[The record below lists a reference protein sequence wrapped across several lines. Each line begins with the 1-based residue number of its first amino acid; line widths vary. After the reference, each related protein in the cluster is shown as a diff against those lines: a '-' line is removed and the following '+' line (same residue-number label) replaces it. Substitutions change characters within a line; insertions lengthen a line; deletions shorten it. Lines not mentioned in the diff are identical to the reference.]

1 VCRVTEV
8 REDAY
13 AWPRQPA
20 ASWDVLLE
28 LLVHGAMPRSE
39 LAERLGL
46 SRPTMTRLTRGLVDA
61 GVLVE
66 AETELRTAL
75 GRPSE
80 LLRVV
85 PDAGHFLG
93 VKLTGDH
100 LYAVVTDLT
109 ATVVDAVDE
118 PLAST
123 DVAPA
128 LAQTV
133 AAVERLRGRH
143 PRVMALG
150 VTLAGSL
157 TRADGPAVVVESAF
171 LRWADVPLEQ
181 LLVDATGL
189 PTVVE
194 NDVQALTA
202 AEHWFGAGAGLDS
215 LAVVTV
221 GAGIGCGLVVHGR
234 LVRGAH
240 GLPGQLG
247 HVRVDPAGPLCDL
260 GHHGCAAAY
269 LMTDA
274 LLAALAGPDGRPT
287 FDEALARVRAG
298 EPAAVEA
305 FDRAGYALGVVV
317 GTVAN
322 VVDPQKVI
330 LTGEGLPTY
339 EVAGPRFRDGLAATY
354 AADPDRVVV
363 DVQPFDF
370 GEWARSAAALA
381 IRSVVQG
388 TT

>member
-1 VCRVTEV
+1 MTEV
-8 REDAY
+8 REEAY
-13 AWPRQPA
+13 AWPRRPA
-20 ASWDVLLE
+20 ASRDVLLE

-46 SRPTMTRLTRGLVDA
+46 SRPTMTRLTRGLVEA

-85 PDAGHFLG
+85 PAAGHFVG

-100 LYAVVTDLT
+100 LYGVVTDLT
-109 ATVVDAVDE
+109 ASVVGTLDE
-118 PLAST
+118 PLTST
-123 DVAPA
+123 DVTSV
-128 LAQTV
+128 LAQV
-133 AAVERLRGRH
+133 ADAVERLRRRH
-143 PRVMALG
+143 RRVMALG
-150 VTLAGSL
+150 LTLAGTL
-157 TRADGPAVVVESAF
+157 RRDAGPAVVVESMF

-189 PTVVE
+189 PSVVE

-247 HVRVDPAGPLCDL
+247 HVLVDPSGPVCDQ
-260 GHHGCAAAY
+260 GHRGCAAAY
-269 LMTDA
+269 LMTAA
-274 LLAALAGPDGRPT
+274 LLDHLTTPEGRPT
-287 FDEALARVRAG
+287 FDEALARARAG
-298 EPAAVEA
+298 DPAAVEVV
-305 FDRAGYALGVVV
+305 DRAGYALGVVV

-322 VVDPQKVI
+322 VVDPQKVL
-330 LTGEGLPTY
+330 LTGEGLPLH
-339 EVAGPRFRDGLAATY
+339 EVAAARFRDGLAATY
-354 AADPDRVVV
+354 ASDPDRLVI

-388 TT
+388 TA

>member
-1 VCRVTEV
+1 MAVTVVLDEP
-8 REDAY
+8 Y

-20 ASWDVLLE
+20 AARDVLLE
-28 LLVHGAMPRSE
+28 LLVHGPMPRSE
-39 LAERLGL
+39 LADRLGL
-46 SRPTMTRLTRGLVDA
+46 SRPTMTRLTRGLVEA

-85 PDAGHFLG
+85 PGAGHFLG

-118 PLAST
+118 PLVSR
-123 DVAPA
+123 DVPVVV
-128 LAQTV
+128 AQV
-133 AAVERLRGRH
+133 ADATARLRRSH
-143 PRVMALG
+143 PRVMGLG
-150 VTLAGSL
+150 VTLGGSL
-157 TRADGPAVVVESAF
+157 RRDDGPAVVVESGF
-171 LRWADVPLEQ
+171 LRWADVPLER

-234 LVRGAH
+234 LVQGAH
-240 GLPGQLG
+240 GRPGQLG
-247 HVRVDPAGPLCDL
+247 HVLVDPAGPPCDA

-274 LLAALAGPDGRPT
+274 IVSALATPSGERPT
-287 FDEALARVRAG
+287 SDEALVRARAG
-298 EPAAVEA
+298 DPAAVEA
-305 FDRAGYALGVVV
+305 LDRAGYALGVVV

-322 VVDPQKVI
+322 VVDPQKVV
-330 LTGEGLPTY
+330 LTGEGLPLY
-339 EVAGPRFRDGLAATY
+339 EVATARFRDGLAATC
-354 AADPDRVVV
+354 ADPDRLVV

-388 TT
+388 AA

>member
-1 VCRVTEV
+1 MTEV
-8 REDAY
+8 RDEPF

-85 PDAGHFLG
+85 PEAGHFLG

-109 ATVVDAVDE
+109 ATVVDALDE
-118 PLAST
+118 PLTST
-123 DVAPA
+123 DVASV

-133 AAVERLRGRH
+133 AAVERLRGRR

-157 TRADGPAVVVESAF
+157 TRADGPAVVVKSAF

-221 GAGIGCGLVVHGR
+221 GAGIGCGIVVHGR

-247 HVRVDPAGPLCDL
+247 HVRVDPTGPLCGL

-274 LLAALAGPDGRPT
+274 LLGALVDTAGARPT

-298 EPAAVEA
+298 DPAAVAA

-330 LTGEGLPTY
+330 LTGEGLPTH
-339 EVAGPRFRDGLAATY
+339 EVAAARFHDGLAATY
-354 AADPDRVVV
+354 AADPARLVV

-381 IRSVVQG
+381 IRSVVEG
-388 TT
+388 TD